1 MSLASRPDTETT
13 RFYESH
19 VKRFG
24 YGFRALGFG
33 RRQSQE
39 KRFGIVAALG
49 DLHGARLLDVG
60 CGFGD
65 LLAWLRARGIFPQYT
80 GIDLTAAMV
89 ERCRQRFPGGEAH
102 FIAGDALTFQPEGM
116 YDYVVASGLFGYAA
130 RDTRVR
136 IRPTL
141 ERLFGMTEVGLAVN
155 FLSAWAPARSRGRL
169 YVQPADVLQYALR
182 LTPCVRLDHTY
193 LPNDFTISLYRKPQ
207 WELEQ
212 SRP

>member
-39 KRFGIVAALG
+39 KRFSIVAALG

-102 FIAGDALTFQPEGM
+102 FIVGDALTFQPEGM

-141 ERLFGMTEVGLAVN
+141 ERLFGMTAVGLAVN